1 MFLEEIYCSEPR
13 FFVVMLTSFLVFCV
27 AGRLRER
34 RRRPTVPKRRK
45 TTALVDDVPH
55 ALPIFDYCYFYWDFR
70 REPLRRREPL
80 T

>member
-1 MFLEEIYCSEPR
+1 MSQGGWEKEEEGPR
-13 FFVVMLTSFLVFCV
+13 VMM
-27 AGRLRER
+27 
-34 RRRPTVPKRRK
+34 VPKRRK